1 MLQSCKPNNW
11 SEPHTGGATSIAF
24 TWLSCKLPG
33 SERKKYYHAAGL
45 QSETSSWKLF
55 ASISRVNKLFSSIR
69 LICSCLNWGLMYQL
83 QSHYPGILQSHH
95 TMLRKALIWDQC
107 PSTYQCGSSSLRP
120 SVMYSF
126 VTCLVKLAYRIT
138 FDFSH
143 RICSWS
149 TTEAEG
155 DILLG
160 RKIASRLDQA
170 PVFLKASD
178 KVLLTAF
185 MAL

>member
-1 MLQSCKPNNW
+1 
-11 SEPHTGGATSIAF
+11 
-24 TWLSCKLPG
+24 
-33 SERKKYYHAAGL
+33 
-45 QSETSSWKLF
+45 
-55 ASISRVNKLFSSIR
+55 
-69 LICSCLNWGLMYQL
+69 
-83 QSHYPGILQSHH
+83 
-95 TMLRKALIWDQC
+95 
-107 PSTYQCGSSSLRP
+107 
-120 SVMYSF
+120 MYSF

-143 RICSWS
+143 RICSLS

-160 RKIASRLDQA
+160 RRIASRLDQA